1 MRARQ
6 PAVAARARSSSR
18 WCRRTARFQRG
29 RKCRGGRRRAG
40 KAAARAAP
48 LRHRDDPCQERP
60 CGLREGC
67 AEEARQAV
75 PPPLRGAT
83 SAHRRAG
90 KRFGA
95 LCRGRE
101 GTCAPHRRD
110 AGPCVLL
117 VVALGPAASF
127 RAGRAKSP
135 AGRRRAGGTAVTHT
149 LAATRAGPYRR
160 RAPAQP
166 WTGTARSPPG
176 VGAALALAPVPAWAL
191 RSTSTCRNV
200 VIWVRHTGQR
210 LLCRRRALA
219 HSSHMHMCLGGGW
232 WSGRAQ
238 MRA

>member
-29 RKCRGGRRRAG
+29 RKCRGGRRCAG

-135 AGRRRAGGTAVTHT
+135 AGRRRAGQPCHTH
-149 LAATRAGPYRR
+149 LQPRVLGPTEDGLRL
-160 RAPAQP
+160 
-166 WTGTARSPPG
+166 SP
-176 VGAALALAPVPAWAL
+176 
-191 RSTSTCRNV
+191 
-200 VIWVRHTGQR
+200 
-210 LLCRRRALA
+210 
-219 HSSHMHMCLGGGW
+219 
-232 WSGRAQ
+232 GRAQ
-238 MRA
+238 RVRPPGWAPHWRWHRCRPGHCDPPLPAGTW